1 MRGVSLCVLAAIGI
15 NTIVVPAGSP
25 DTTMAAASQSYM
37 HPAAVNPLFNPA
49 IASVLP
55 ASGAVVGVAHPVVV
69 TFSAP
74 VADRRAAERA
84 IDIKST
90 PAITGEF
97 KWLENNVVQWVP
109 DRYWPAHSTVALSVG
124 GRLANFA
131 TGPVVVGVA
140 NISDHS
146 FTVSIDGVDAGP
158 PSELPAP
165 HHRAHWGKPGVFPA
179 SMGRPEYPTPV
190 GTYTVLAKERDVV
203 MDSSSVGIPVDAP
216 DGYLL
221 DVEYAVRFTARG
233 LFVHS
238 APWAVDSLGYDNVS
252 HGCVGLSTEDAEWY
266 FNTVNV
272 GDPIIVQE
280 NNIEV
285 PRTVSG

>member
-1 MRGVSLCVLAAIGI
+1 VPVGPAPVS
-15 NTIVVPAGSP
+15 
-25 DTTMAAASQSYM
+25 MAAANQSYM
-37 HPAAVNPLFNPA
+37 PPAAANPLYNPA
-49 IASVLP
+49 VVSVLP
-55 ASGAVVGVAHPVVV
+55 APGEVVGVAHPVVV
-69 TFSAP
+69 TFNAP
-74 VADRRAAERA
+74 VADKRAAERA
-84 IDIKST
+84 LDIKT
-90 PAITGEF
+90 APAMTGKFE
-97 KWLENNVVQWVP
+97 WLENNVVQWVP
-109 DRYWPAHSTVALSVG
+109 DQYWPAHSTVALSVG
-124 GRLANFA
+124 GRSTELV
-131 TGPVVVGVA
+131 TGPAVVGVA
-140 NISDHS
+140 NISEHT
-146 FTVSIDGVDAGP
+146 FTVSVDGVNAGP
-158 PSELPAP
+158 PIALPAP
-165 HHRAHWGKPGVFPA
+165 HHRPHFGKPGVFPA

-190 GTYTVLAKERDVV
+190 GTYTVLEKERDVV

-238 APWAVDSLGYDNVS
+238 APWAVNSMGYENVS

-280 NNIEV
+280 NSIEV

>member
-1 MRGVSLCVLAAIGI
+1 MRGVVLCVLAAIGI
-15 NTIVVPAGSP
+15 NAVAVAGPAGASVAANQSAMP
-25 DTTMAAASQSYM
+25 AAANQAYK
-37 HPAAVNPLFNPA
+37 PA
-49 IASVLP
+49 IASVRP
-55 ASGAVVGVAHPVVV
+55 TRGEVVGVAHPVVV
-69 TFSAP
+69 TFTAP
-74 VADRRAAERA
+74 VADKRAAERA
-84 IDIKST
+84 LDIKSV
-90 PAITGEF
+90 PAMTGKFE
-97 KWLENNVVQWVP
+97 WLDNNVVQWVP

-124 GRLANFA
+124 GRSTELV
-131 TGPVVVGVA
+131 TGPEVVGVA
-140 NISDHS
+140 SISDHT
-146 FTVSIDGVDAGP
+146 FTVSIDGIDAGP

-165 HHRAHWGKPGVFPA
+165 HHRPHWGEPGVFPA

-221 DVEYAVRFTARG
+221 DVEYAVRFTSRG

-238 APWAVDSLGYDNVS
+238 APWAVNSLGYENVS

-272 GDPIIVQE
+272 GDPVIVQE
-280 NNIEV
+280 NSIEV
-285 PRTVSG
+285 PRPVSG